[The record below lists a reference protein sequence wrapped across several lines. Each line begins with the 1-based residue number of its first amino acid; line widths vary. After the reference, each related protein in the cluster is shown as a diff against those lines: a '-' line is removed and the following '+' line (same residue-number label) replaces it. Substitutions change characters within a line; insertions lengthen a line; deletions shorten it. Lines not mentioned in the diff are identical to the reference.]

1 MIVTENRIYDI
12 IKNSPVFCGLN
23 SSDIR
28 KITDTYAHIITADKG
43 ENLCRADESSPA
55 LFIMLSGSANVYRV
69 NTERVLMSV
78 LKPGGMFGMASMFSS
93 SREQPPTEITARS
106 RCEMLVIN
114 EDKLKEIFTLYPA
127 AAIGYINLLSDKIR
141 YLNKKIDTYT
151 SPSVN
156 KKAALFIL
164 SETDENNEMTL
175 DSGGM
180 AAAAKKLN
188 ASRASVYRAFDYL
201 ESINAVK
208 RIGKKITVLDIDKLN
223 NIQE

>member
-1 MIVTENRIYDI
+1 MITTEERIYEI
-12 IKNSPVFCGLN
+12 IKTSPVFCALSGA
-23 SSDIR
+23 DIHR
-28 KITDTYAHIITADKG
+28 ITDAYAQIITAGKG
-43 ENLCRADESSPA
+43 EKLCRADECAPA

-78 LKPGGMFGMASMFSS
+78 LHTGGMFGMASMFSDTN
-93 SREQPPTEITARS
+93 EQPPTEITARS
-106 RCEMLVIN
+106 QCEMLVIS
-114 EDKLKEIFTLYPA
+114 EDTLKEIFAEYPA
-127 AAIGYINLLSDKIR
+127 AAVGYINLLSEKIR

-164 SETDENNEMTL
+164 SEMNEDNEMTL

-188 ASRASVYRAFDYL
+188 ASRASVYRAFDHL

-208 RIGKKITVLDIDKLN
+208 RNGKIITVLDIDKLN